1 MEKRIQSL
9 WRTVRIRLSGRKR
22 TGKTAHQ
29 TGEEIHQEYMTA
41 EDMIQMKFAK
51 VLEKI
56 IWNLVS
62 WYYAAVFLHVGSTIA
77 DEQISM
83 LKCIQYIV
91 EVYGG
96 VYLVL
101 WSFICMLTALRERFG
116 ILVQFRRPI
125 WKKKLRFPIIISK
138 VL

>member
-1 MEKRIQSL
+1 
-9 WRTVRIRLSGRKR
+9 
-22 TGKTAHQ
+22 
-29 TGEEIHQEYMTA
+29 
-41 EDMIQMKFAK
+41 MKFAK

-56 IWNLVS
+56 LWSLIS
-62 WYYAAVFLHVGSTIA
+62 WYYTAVLLHVGSTIA
-77 DEQISM
+77 GEQIPM
-83 LKCIQYIV
+83 LNCMLYIA
-91 EVYGG
+91 ELYGG

-125 WKKKLRFPIIISK
+125 WKRKPRFPIVISK